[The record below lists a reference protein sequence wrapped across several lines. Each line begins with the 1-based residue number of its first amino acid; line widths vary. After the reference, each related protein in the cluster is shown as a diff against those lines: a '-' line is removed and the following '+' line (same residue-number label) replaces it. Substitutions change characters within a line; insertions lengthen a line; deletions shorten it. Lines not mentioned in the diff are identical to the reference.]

1 MLKYQNI
8 LPYDYSRCIN
18 DECPLKTNCLRY
30 TDRPK
35 VILSYTL
42 FKNEGNKCE
51 YQIKNYDNKEIKR
64 NN

>member
-1 MLKYQNI
+1 MNT
-8 LPYDYSRCIN
+8 LPYDYSRCLN

-30 TDRPK
+30 TDKPD

-51 YQIKNYDNKEIKR
+51 HQIENNESRRIKNTKR
-64 NN
+64 TIH